1 MPEVRVGY
9 IRSVRTLVHFLLCA
23 TLLASCGTQR
33 DTVQEGRFQKRTH
46 QRGWHIDLHGSA
58 DNAGRERAH
67 LAPLRPR
74 HATVPHAFE
83 DPNERLLAS
92 KEPIATTLPRSA
104 RTWAPAI
111 VQATATT
118 VVHPPASVEQDGD
131 ENVVP
136 KKKWNK
142 LAIPTL
148 VLAISIIA
156 LALFTTSTTA
166 VILAAVTTLVVGGI
180 SLRQIRKREEAGKG
194 FALVGLILGLIA
206 TLITAMAI
214 AVVGF
219 V

>member
-1 MPEVRVGY
+1 M
-9 IRSVRTLVHFLLCA
+9 
-23 TLLASCGTQR
+23 
-33 DTVQEGRFQKRTH
+33 
-46 QRGWHIDLHGSA
+46 
-58 DNAGRERAH
+58 
-67 LAPLRPR
+67 
-74 HATVPHAFE
+74 
-83 DPNERLLAS
+83 
-92 KEPIATTLPRSA
+92 
-104 RTWAPAI
+104 
-111 VQATATT
+111 
-118 VVHPPASVEQDGD
+118 EQDGD

-136 KKKWNK
+136 KKKWNR

-148 VLAISIIA
+148 VLALGTIA